1 MLYALMANAQQSPEG
16 ATHAF
21 DECGDIFGGGCNGSR
36 DNNVLI
42 LSLYL
47 IDSED
52 DILHHNTNTNNNN
65 DVDDVK
71 KRARLYRRLC
81 QACNIANDILLQS
94 SSHSSTNNDDNN
106 NNNYRPWSSGGDG
119 PIFGIHCNN
128 TFNDIYNNNNN
139 GMNNNMDGDDIWQSQ
154 SPTNHHDQQQQQQ
167 KQQSTTS
174 SSSSSREEDVST
186 NKSEISYNDA
196 LELEQQQ
203 QQPHL
208 RAKYNYNN
216 DINDLWRCISLSLQI
231 SSTLSRTKEDHGNN
245 NKLKCAIEIWD
256 NNDGHILL

>member
-1 MLYALMANAQQSPEG
+1 MANAQQSPEG

-52 DILHHNTNTNNNN
+52 DILHLHNTNNNN
-65 DVDDVK
+65 VDDVK
-71 KRARLYRRLC
+71 KRARLYQRLC

-94 SSHSSTNNDDNN
+94 SSSRSSTNNDHNNN

-128 TFNDIYNNNNN
+128 TSHDIYYNNNN
-139 GMNNNMDGDDIWQSQ
+139 GMNNNNMDGDDIWQSQ
-154 SPTNHHDQQQQQQ
+154 SPTNHHEQQQQ
-167 KQQSTTS
+167 KQQKQQQQQQQQSTTTS
-174 SSSSSREEDVST
+174 LSSSREEDVST
-186 NKSEISYNDA
+186 NKSDMSYDDQ
-196 LELEQQQ
+196 E

-231 SSTLSRTKEDHGNN
+231 SSTLSSRHDDE
-245 NKLKCAIEIWD
+245 LKCAIEIWD

>member
-1 MLYALMANAQQSPEG
+1 MANAQQSPDG

-21 DECGDIFGGGCNGSR
+21 NEGDDIFGGESNGSR
-36 DNNVLI
+36 DNVLI

-52 DILHHNTNTNNNN
+52 DILHHNTNTNNN
-65 DVDDVK
+65 VDDVK
-71 KRARLYRRLC
+71 KRARLYQRLC

-94 SSHSSTNNDDNN
+94 SSSRSSTNNDHNNN

-128 TFNDIYNNNNN
+128 TSHDIYYNNN
-139 GMNNNMDGDDIWQSQ
+139 GMNNNNMDGDDIWQSQ
-154 SPTNHHDQQQQQQ
+154 SPTNDHDQQQQ
-167 KQQSTTS
+167 KQHQSTTTL
-174 SSSSSREEDVST
+174 SSSRKEDVST
-186 NKSEISYNDA
+186 NKSEMTYDDA
-196 LELEQQQ
+196 REQ

-231 SSTLSRTKEDHGNN
+231 SSTLSSRHDDE
-245 NKLKCAIEIWD
+245 LKCAIEIWD

>member
-1 MLYALMANAQQSPEG
+1 MANAQQSPEG

-21 DECGDIFGGGCNGSR
+21 DECDDCSR
-36 DNNVLI
+36 DNVLI

-47 IDSED
+47 IDSDD
-52 DILHHNTNTNNNN
+52 DILHHNTNNNN
-65 DVDDVK
+65 VDDVK
-71 KRARLYRRLC
+71 KRARLYQRLC

-94 SSHSSTNNDDNN
+94 SSSRSSTNNDHNNN

-128 TFNDIYNNNNN
+128 TSNDIYYNNN
-139 GMNNNMDGDDIWQSQ
+139 GMKNNNNMDGDDIWQSQ
-154 SPTNHHDQQQQQQ
+154 SPTNHHDQQHQQQ
-167 KQQSTTS
+167 KQQKQSTTS
-174 SSSSSREEDVST
+174 LSSSREEDVST
-186 NKSEISYNDA
+186 NKSEISYDDA
-196 LELEQQQ
+196 LEVDQQQ

-231 SSTLSRTKEDHGNN
+231 SCALSRTKDGNN